1 MGLSSPRSVLP
12 FSHQLGIDTF
22 SLIRLRMLPLILP
35 TSLLRF
41 VLATTGVSEAEI
53 TLEFQLLRE
62 QNRYDQIPQSLFE
75 QLQRAL
81 PLANSVAHEIICEE
95 TKLLDEI
102 IPRMFKVMQVV
113 AEYSCDYVR
122 RAHLGE

>member
-1 MGLSSPRSVLP
+1 
-12 FSHQLGIDTF
+12 
-22 SLIRLRMLPLILP
+22 MLPLILP
-35 TSLLRF
+35 ASLLRF

-53 TLEFQLLRE
+53 ILEVQLLRE
-62 QNRYDQIPQSLFE
+62 QNRYGQIPQSLFE
-75 QLQRAL
+75 QLQRAS

-95 TKLLDEI
+95 TELLDEI

-122 RAHLGE
+122 RAHLGG